1 MVEDK
6 LLELG
11 RAIEAK
17 AKTGQSTL
25 FKADNLP
32 PPVVSSPLDRG
43 WHIALTPLRASA
55 IRDYL
60 DVRAMNGCPAK
71 AVGSIAGD
79 ADKALGH
86 GLAPSRGSDK
96 RRSSGAWAGSTRPRH
111 PLSSSAQNHL
121 RAQARQPGLG
131 AAECLWRRSE
141 PLTRSRR
148 RRLRARWRGIHFR
161 SPDPQEFYSRGALR
175 RRIPLLLRR
184 VVGVKAHGTSAEHSV
199 VRIPA
204 SFPAPAREKCRSRCH
219 DL

>member
-86 GLAPSRGSDK
+86 GLTPSRGSD
-96 RRSSGAWAGSTRPRH
+96 RLRSSGAFSDQGNSVGSFSDFRIF
-111 PLSSSAQNHL
+111 AYIL
-121 RAQARQPGLG
+121 R
-131 AAECLWRRSE
+131 
-141 PLTRSRR
+141 
-148 RRLRARWRGIHFR
+148 
-161 SPDPQEFYSRGALR
+161 
-175 RRIPLLLRR
+175 
-184 VVGVKAHGTSAEHSV
+184 
-199 VRIPA
+199 
-204 SFPAPAREKCRSRCH
+204 
-219 DL
+219 